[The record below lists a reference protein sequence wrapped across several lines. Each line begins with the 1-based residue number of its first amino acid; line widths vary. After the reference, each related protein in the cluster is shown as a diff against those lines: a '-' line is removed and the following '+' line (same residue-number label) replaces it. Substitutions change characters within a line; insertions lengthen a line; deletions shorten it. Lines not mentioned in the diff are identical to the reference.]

1 MHKYE
6 PLRWFWIA
14 DHGDVFD
21 SEQSRK
27 TDGVDVRYLKFVET
41 GGLPTPWPRDDD
53 GEQTDDALQAVLSP
67 HGIRVVPLSLLE
79 AKQALKHDIDSQ
91 AEVQR
96 LKYITPGAGQAMTY
110 SQKADEARRCIDAI
124 DPDAADYPLLA
135 AEIGITASTL
145 VGVAQVIAAANAEWV
160 QIGAAIEAARLST
173 KMAIAAA
180 ETEEAA
186 RAAAA
191 AVVWP

>member
-1 MHKYE
+1 MKSA
-6 PLRWFWIA
+6 IITNGVVGNIIV
-14 DHGDVFD
+14 GDI
-21 SEQSRK
+21 
-27 TDGVDVRYLKFVET
+27 DGSVPCGDEVGIGWGYDGDLF
-41 GGLPTPWPRDDD
+41 LPPPPPP
-53 GEQTDDALQAVLSP
+53 LSP
-67 HGIRVVPLSLLE
+67 EALE
-79 AKQALKHDIDSQ
+79 AVKSDLKRSIDAA
-91 AEVQR
+91 AEAER
-96 LKYITPGAGQAMTY
+96 LRYITPGAGQAMTY

-124 DPDAADYPLLA
+124 GPDAADYPLLA
-135 AEIGITASTL
+135 AEIGITAGTL
-145 VGVAQVIAAANAEWV
+145 VGVAQVIAAANAQWL